1 MPLRPV
7 KSRAGGFCP
16 PGGQWQKGDN
26 KMDIIIRDID
36 PAIIRT
42 IDEKAKQIHISRQ
55 QYLLQQ
61 INRMATIDVF
71 REERDEYSTL
81 VKNIAKIIGQN
92 TEQLNDFTKAIEELK
107 ELIEKR

>member
-1 MPLRPV
+1 M
-7 KSRAGGFCP
+7 
-16 PGGQWQKGDN
+16 N
-26 KMDIIIRDID
+26 IIIRDID
-36 PAIIRT
+36 PLIIQA
-42 IDEKAKQIHISRQ
+42 IDEKAKQIHVSRQ

-107 ELIEKR
+107 EMIEKR

>member
-1 MPLRPV
+1 
-7 KSRAGGFCP
+7 
-16 PGGQWQKGDN
+16 
-26 KMDIIIRDID
+26 MDIIIRDLD
-36 PAIIRT
+36 PATVRS

-61 INRMATIDVF
+61 INRMATVDVF

-92 TEQLNDFTKAIEELK
+92 TEQLNDFTKTLEELK
-107 ELIEKR
+107 EMIEMR